1 MNIKIFVFAA
11 AAMALTACS
20 NEEESLGGAPVAVQV
35 DAEICPN
42 VTSRASGTSW
52 AVNDMIGITAT
63 SAGKTNAVN
72 VPYAYSESHFTA
84 EHPIYFKDNEP
95 VSFSAYYPYTETD
108 KMESGKI
115 AGNTSDQSKQADFD
129 YLFASGAV
137 ASKSSPQVSFTGG
150 SSFSHRM
157 CRLSL
162 FFLSG
167 LGHYDLTGFTEYSL
181 SGLVMDGTFD
191 TADGTAAASSSAA
204 PSDLV
209 TMPNVAA
216 GLDVYL
222 SEVILYPQT
231 VQGNT
236 IALSVVMNGITYT
249 ADLVLPSA
257 THNKLAAGYSINYTV
272 FINNNKLEVSSGE
285 IADWVD
291 VSTGSGTANIV
302 PMGNVTEK
310 AQVRTGD
317 YAMVDGSFVSK
328 SATLTEI
335 QKRNCVGIVFF
346 TTAEA
351 RTTGITPAKLT
362 DDKIMNTDFPD
373 CTHGLIVALTYVST
387 GCRWQGLGS
396 EDEGKNME
404 YYESIYTN
412 FQNTSDTYSPSKSA
426 YVAIESALGATD
438 NINRILGYNNTKV
451 LKAYNEYCSNNNK
464 SDYIVKPVDELINWA
479 KEHPVPKGATDW
491 FLPSVKELYLL
502 RHGDVDDVWNQVE
515 KNFSTTNMF
524 DGLLSSVNGDTFG
537 TCRPWTSTE
546 RATKPT
552 HVFIM
557 QFGYTN
563 CMNTQS
569 KDSKRWVRAVCAF

>member
-1 MNIKIFVFAA
+1 
-11 AAMALTACS
+11 MALTACS

-42 VTSRASGTSW
+42 VTSRASDTSW

-129 YLFASGAV
+129 YLFASGAT
-137 ASKSSPQVSFTGG
+137 ASRTSPQVSFKGDN
-150 SSFSHRM
+150 SFRHCMS
-157 CRLSL
+157 RLTL
-162 FFLSG
+162 TFKAG
-167 LGHYDLTGFTEYSL
+167 LGVTDLTGFTEYSL
-181 SGLVMDGTFD
+181 GGLVMDGTFD

-204 PSDLV
+204 PSDLKV
-209 TMPNVAA
+209 TVPNVAA
-216 GLDVYL
+216 GVDVYL

-249 ADLVLPSA
+249 ADLVLPSV
-257 THNKLAAGYSINYTV
+257 TNNRLAAGYSINYTV
-272 FINNNKLEVSSGE
+272 FINNNKLEVNSGE
-285 IADWVD
+285 IADWTD
-291 VSTGSGTANIV
+291 VPTGSGTANIV

-328 SATLTEI
+328 SATLTEL

-351 RTTGITPAKLT
+351 RTTGTTPAKLT
-362 DDKIMNTDFPD
+362 DDKIMNADFPD

-387 GCRWQGLGS
+387 GCCWQGVRS
-396 EDEGKNME
+396 EVEGNNQK
-404 YYESIYTN
+404 YYESVYTN

-426 YVAIESALGATD
+426 YAAIESSVGENE

-451 LKAYNEYCSNNNK
+451 LKAYNEYCSKNNK
-464 SDYIVKPVDELINWA
+464 SDYIVKPVDELIKWA
-479 KEHPVPKGATDW
+479 KEHPEPKAATDW
-491 FLPSVKELYLL
+491 FLPSVKELFLL
-502 RHGDVDDVWNQVE
+502 RHGDVDDIWIQSDQS
-515 KNFSTTNMF
+515 FSTQNMF
-524 DGLLSSVNGDTFG
+524 DSLLSSVNGDKFG
-537 TCRPWTSTE
+537 TCIHWTSTE
-546 RATKPT
+546 RSTVATYA
-552 HVFIM
+552 FIM
-557 QFGYTN
+557 QFGY
-563 CMNTQS
+563 NTCLNTEN
-569 KDSKRWVRAVCAF
+569 KDLKKWVRAVCAF